1 MGTKS
6 KHHVHQMR
14 NVGGLVLDRGFG
26 ILTLFLDLEALFS
39 SSACRLNTGSLHISQ
54 FMMLWDAVVS
64 ERLATG

>member
-14 NVGGLVLDRGFG
+14 NVGGLVLD
-26 ILTLFLDLEALFS
+26 LEALFS
-39 SSACRLNTGSLHISQ
+39 SSACRLNTGSLHI
-54 FMMLWDAVVS
+54 MMLWDAVVS